1 MEAGNG
7 TAGHGNEQD
16 GEHGAQLLI
25 GETGENGQVH
35 GGVCD
40 QQADHSTCDHGH
52 EHEGGHVVTGLLQQP
67 HGQHGSEEDVN
78 EGDVA
83 PCSLAQDDRSVCANH
98 EGQHDEHDADD
109 VFLPAGEVELV
120 LQQAKDHSEHHEHD
134 GDHAGS
140 AVGLSSFH
148 QSTVG
153 AVGVEGACDH
163 VCEGSDDDAA
173 EQPAEQQEQL
183 AAGLADILLDQHA
196 HALAVILDGSVQSA
210 EVGDGTEEDAAQQDP
225 QQNGQPAESG
235 SLDGTGDRACTGN
248 GAELVGE
255 HRPTVGGNIVPA
267 ILMDNSR
274 GLGGG
279 VDAPLICQPAAVECV
294 STEQTHGG
302 DQYDDQ
308 RIHCFYLFP
317 FFHAANRPGAQ
328 HRPADEAGPQSVKK
342 PSSIRKIFLGRKIVP
357 EDEGSHIHCTMW
369 MICSAVPLRLLSVDS
384 HSHAWHICHAAR

>member
-1 MEAGNG
+1 MEAGDS
-7 TAGHGNEQD
+7 TAGHGDEQD
-16 GEHGAQLLI
+16 GEHGTQLLV
-25 GETGENGQVH
+25 GETGEDGQVH
-35 GGVCD
+35 GGMSD
-40 QQADHSTCDHGH
+40 QQANHSTGDHGH
-52 EHEGGHVVTGLLQQP
+52 EHKGGHVVTGLLQQP
-67 HGQHGSEEDVN
+67 HGQNSGKEDVD

-83 PCSLAQDDRSVCANH
+83 PCSLAQNDGQVRTDD
-98 EGQHDEHDADD
+98 EGQHDENDADD
-109 VFLPAGEVELV
+109 ALFPAGEVEL
-120 LQQAKDHSEHHEHD
+120 LLDEAEDDSEDHEHD
-134 GDHAGS
+134 GDHTGS
-140 AVGLSSFH
+140 AVGLSSLH
-148 QSTVG
+148 QSSVG
-153 AVGVEGACDH
+153 AEGVEGSGDH
-163 VCEGSDDDAA
+163 VSKRCNDDAA

-279 VDAPLICQPAAVECV
+279 VDAPLVCQPAAVECV

-317 FFHAANRPGAQ
+317 FFHSANRPGAQ
-328 HRPADEAGPQSVKK
+328 RRPARLAAPQGVKK
-342 PSSIRKIFLGRKIVP
+342 PSSI
-357 EDEGSHIHCTMW
+357 
-369 MICSAVPLRLLSVDS
+369 
-384 HSHAWHICHAAR
+384 